1 MATPRRQSSL
11 KPHLNQIREW
21 VAEGAT
27 DLWIG
32 HQLETTP
39 SAVARFRRQ
48 QGILRDR
55 AGRKPSGPDAGGG
68 PAGTDGFAS
77 AAPETA
83 VADGPSDAAPVET
96 SPAQPPEGG
105 TADADAPPADKPAPR
120 PRKRRGRKADEEPV
134 AEHDPEPEAAA
145 AVAGAAVAESLDTP
159 AAEAFASDEAV
170 STEDQPTRDGEPDGE
185 EPRSRRRGRRGGRG
199 RRRENE
205 GEESSDHGPDRT
217 PEDGRAPAAEAS
229 APALDAVELEGVF
242 DQGTDGFGLWL
253 DAGIRDADVYQ
264 SHWKGKR
271 DLVVT
276 VTADQIVLRR
286 A

>member
-11 KPHLNQIREW
+11 KLHLNQIREW

-55 AGRKPSGPDAGGG
+55 AGRKPSTPDAGGA
-68 PAGTDGFAS
+68 PAVTDEFAS
-77 AAPETA
+77 AAPETV

-96 SPAQPPEGG
+96 SPAQAPEAEGAG
-105 TADADAPPADKPAPR
+105 ADAPPADKPAPR

-134 AEHDPEPEAAA
+134 AESQPEPEAAA
-145 AVAGAAVAESLDTP
+145 AVAGNAVAESIDAP
-159 AAEAFASDEAV
+159 AAEAFASDEVV
-170 STEDQPTRDGEPDGE
+170 STEDQPTRDGEADGE

-205 GEESSDHGPDRT
+205 GEESSDHGPDRA
-217 PEDGRAPAAEAS
+217 PGDGQAAAEAS
-229 APALDAVELEGVF
+229 APALDTVELEGVF

-253 DAGIRDADVYQ
+253 DAGIRDAGVYQ